1 MDTVVV
7 ISVKLCVMIVR
18 TELYVFIPLSVAL
31 SLFQGRSSV
40 KNLKLKVVYL
50 GNTLKK
56 KNQARA
62 LPDC

>member
-56 KNQARA
+56 KKSSSGFA
-62 LPDC
+62 